1 MRTQPTLF
9 DSLLKMMK
17 PSIPQSPGAPAE
29 GMPSHP
35 QVGIFGYRFTTA
47 VDKKVRDDPGKGDGE
62 NIRGEMQLLA
72 ERLDRIEAL
81 LARLLQ
87 QRTVKEWYV
96 IAEAAEILGKA
107 EFTVREWCRLG
118 RIQAQKR
125 PCGCGRSREW
135 MIAHAELVRIQ
146 NEGLLPQPTVSTRI
160 R

>member
-35 QVGIFGYRFTTA
+35 QVGIFANLFATA
-47 VDKKVRDDPGKGDGE
+47 ADKKDRDDPWREDGE
-62 NIRGEMQLLA
+62 NIRGGMQLLA

-87 QRTVKEWYV
+87 QRTVKEWYA

-107 EFTVREWCRLG
+107 EFTVRDRCVSPSSASFRAAARSDLRG
-118 RIQAQKR
+118 RGPQYGHAAS
-125 PCGCGRSREW
+125 PSVGRRYGP
-135 MIAHAELVRIQ
+135 R
-146 NEGLLPQPTVSTRI
+146 R
-160 R
+160 